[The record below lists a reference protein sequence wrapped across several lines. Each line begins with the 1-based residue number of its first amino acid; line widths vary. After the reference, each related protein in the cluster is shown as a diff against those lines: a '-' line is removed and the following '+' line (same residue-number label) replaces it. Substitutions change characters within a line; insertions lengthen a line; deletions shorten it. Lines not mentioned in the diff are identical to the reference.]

1 MGRWITWWTVSVN
14 IMPDPAIP
22 HSRPTVGQ
30 AEAEAV
36 QQVVLSGNLAQG
48 GQVEAFEQEVAVFI
62 GGRYAVAVSSGSA
75 ALHLALLAL
84 GVGERDEVVV
94 PSYVCNALL
103 HAVSATGARPIV
115 ADIDRQRAI

>member
-36 QQVVLSGNLAQG
+36 QQVVLSGNLARRDSQYPR
-48 GQVEAFEQEVAVFI
+48 ATAA
-62 GGRYAVAVSSGSA
+62 YARDLSLPLYPS
-75 ALHLALLAL
+75 L
-84 GVGERDEVVV
+84 DEVETERVIDA
-94 PSYVCNALL
+94 VCQIAQGKRN
-103 HAVSATGARPIV
+103 
-115 ADIDRQRAI
+115 